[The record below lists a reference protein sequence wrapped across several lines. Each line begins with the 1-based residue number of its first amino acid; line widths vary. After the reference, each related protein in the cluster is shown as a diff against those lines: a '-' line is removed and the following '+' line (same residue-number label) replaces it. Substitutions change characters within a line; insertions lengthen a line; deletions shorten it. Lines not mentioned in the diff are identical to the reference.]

1 MVDDQASDP
10 TQKEGQQKA
19 NEIVVVHGKNSFR
32 LCDVIKLLLAVI
44 GGAHITQKVCT
55 TEVIHTE
62 KRKPRLLSHK
72 LN

>member
-44 GGAHITQKVCT
+44 GGPI
-55 TEVIHTE
+55 
-62 KRKPRLLSHK
+62 
-72 LN
+72 